1 MVIFDIIL
9 ISLFGFSFFSNFFS
23 FPGNLSIVMSSLF
36 YAIVT
41 GFVNFSFSFLLL
53 IFAIFI
59 LIELLEFLLI
69 FLTARKYGSSK
80 WGISGALAGGIIGA
94 LSGAFVTPVMGA
106 IVGSVV
112 GVFCGAFIL
121 EFIKNRNIKK
131 SLVSSFGAFLG
142 KMGGLSIK
150 TIGAMTM
157 ASMVLS
163 KII

>member
-1 MVIFDIIL
+1 MVIFDILL
-9 ISLFGFSFFSNFFS
+9 ISLFGFSIFSNFFS
-23 FPGNLSIVMSSLF
+23 FPGNLSIVLSSLF
-36 YAIVT
+36 YSIVT
-41 GFVNFSFSFLLL
+41 GFAYFSFSFFLLV
-53 IFAIFI
+53 FAIFI
-59 LIELLEFLLI
+59 LVELLEFLLI

-80 WGISGALAGGIIGA
+80 WGVSGALAGGIIGA

-106 IVGSVV
+106 VVGSVV

-121 EFIKNRNIKK
+121 EFSKNKNLKK
-131 SLVSSFGAFLG
+131 SLISSFGAFLG